1 VINLTLYYDRNGN
14 GQMEADEGIVDVLA
28 RAFDAVTGELLA
40 IDYTNQMGQ
49 LSFSVPNTRPVRL
62 SVPYF
67 GFDQI
72 VTATNSSIQ
81 IRIAPQP

>member
-1 VINLTLYYDRNGN
+1 MINLTLYYDRNGN
-14 GQMEADEGIVDVLA
+14 GQMESDEGIVDVLA
-28 RAFDAVTGELLA
+28 RAYDAITRELLA
-40 IDYTNQMGQ
+40 IDYTNEMGQ
-49 LSFSVPNTRPVRL
+49 LRFSVPSSRPVRL

-72 VTATNSSIQ
+72 VTATNSNIQ